1 MRSMKKSKIR
11 CLLLKTIMSEM
22 KNILD
27 KINDRIYI
35 AKKNNELEDRAIKKN
50 SNMTQRNKTPK
61 KMNNFKA

>member
-1 MRSMKKSKIR
+1 
-11 CLLLKTIMSEM
+11 MSEM

>member
-1 MRSMKKSKIR
+1 MLGKYFFKSQFK
-11 CLLLKTIMSEM
+11 LVEM